1 LPIKLFN
8 ADQTLFLSVK
18 KKLPEYCIE
27 TNELTKHYD
36 KVIAVDHISFKVRKG
51 EVFGFLGPNGA
62 GKTTTIKM
70 LTTLLKPTYGSAT
83 VLGFDLLSEG
93 NRIRPR
99 IGVVQQEASY
109 ENSLSVEGNLDLY
122 GFLWNMPKKERDE
135 RTELLL
141 EKFGLKEVRKT
152 APPELSMGQRRRLQV
167 AREFMHDCQLMFL
180 DEPTIGLDPQ
190 ARRTTLDYVQEKVK
204 NGMTVF
210 FTTHVME
217 EAEYVC
223 DRIAIINHGKI
234 LALDTVENIKRKF
247 GGVSVIHLRVTN
259 GRDVLNQKLEKL
271 SGIERIVFPQQ
282 LDEPLKVYARDAD
295 TVLSQIIDIIVSSGL
310 HVEELRIKEPSLDD
324 VFIQM
329 TNSKGGA
336 SNE

>member
-1 LPIKLFN
+1 M
-8 ADQTLFLSVK
+8 S
-18 KKLPEYCIE
+18 EYCIE
-27 TNELTKHYD
+27 TNELTKRYD
-36 KVIAVDHISFKVRKG
+36 KVIAVDHASFKVRKG

-70 LTTLLKPTYGSAT
+70 LTTLLRPTHGSAT

-93 NRIRPR
+93 NRIRPF

-122 GFLWNMPKKERDE
+122 GFLWNVPKKERDE
-135 RTELLL
+135 RIELLL

-223 DRIAIINHGKI
+223 DRIAIINHGQI

-247 GGVSVIHLRVTN
+247 GGLSVIHLRVTN

-282 LDEPLKVYARDAD
+282 QDEPLKVYAKDAD

-329 TNSKGGA
+329 TNSKGGT

>member
-1 LPIKLFN
+1 M
-8 ADQTLFLSVK
+8 
-18 KKLPEYCIE
+18 PEYCIE

-36 KVIAVDHISFKVRKG
+36 KVVAVDHASFKVQKG
-51 EVFGFLGPNGA
+51 EIFGFLGPNGA

-70 LTTLLKPTYGSAT
+70 LTTLLRPTYGSAT
-83 VLGFDLLSEG
+83 ILGFDLLSEG
-93 NRIRPR
+93 KMIRPR

-122 GFLWNMPKKERDE
+122 GFLWNVPKKERNK
-135 RTELLL
+135 RIELLL
-141 EKFGLKEVRKT
+141 EKFGLNEVRKT

-167 AREFMHDCQLMFL
+167 AREFMHDCELMFL

-223 DRIAIINHGKI
+223 DRITIINRGQI

-247 GGVSVIHLRVTN
+247 GGISVIHLRVTN
-259 GRDVLNQKLEKL
+259 GLDVLNQKLGKM

-282 LDEPLKVYARDAD
+282 QDEPLKVYAKDAD
-295 TVLSQIIDIIVSSGL
+295 AVLSQIIDIIVSSGL

-329 TNSKGGA
+329 INSKGGT